1 MRYIPKGMCTVSMNK
16 IILEAHIQLLF
27 FKSIPAF
34 CLLYSSSTKRDV
46 NPHMQNTVLHVYNRD
61 IL

>member
-1 MRYIPKGMCTVSMNK
+1 MCTVSMNK